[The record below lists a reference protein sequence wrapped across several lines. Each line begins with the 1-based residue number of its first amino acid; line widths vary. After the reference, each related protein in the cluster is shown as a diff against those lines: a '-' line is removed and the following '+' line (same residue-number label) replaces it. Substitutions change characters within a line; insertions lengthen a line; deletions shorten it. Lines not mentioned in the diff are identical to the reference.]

1 MRYIV
6 TLFWAFILGQVVS
19 YIGSALTHGTYNF
32 VLTTI
37 VSLITGVLIIL
48 VGMVAQPAKE
58 TTQKN

>member
-6 TLFWAFILGQVVS
+6 TLFWAFMLGQVVS

-37 VSLITGVLIIL
+37 VSLLTGLFVIL
-48 VGMVAQPAKE
+48 VGIISQPAKE
-58 TTQKN
+58 VAHKH

>member
-37 VSLITGVLIIL
+37 VSLITGGLIIL
-48 VGMVAQPAKE
+48 VGIIAQPAKE
-58 TTQKN
+58 VSQKN